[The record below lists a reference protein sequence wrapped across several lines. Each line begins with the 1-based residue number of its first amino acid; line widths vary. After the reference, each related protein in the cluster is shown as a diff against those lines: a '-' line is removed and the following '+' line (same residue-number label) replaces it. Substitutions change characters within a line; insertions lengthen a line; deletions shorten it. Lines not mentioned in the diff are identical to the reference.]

1 MLAVLSGVEKGP
13 SSDEDRVDYYSGL
26 CARAGAADVDLF
38 YSWHMRRRPYSGG
51 YSGNPASDIVLC
63 LGPQH

>member
-1 MLAVLSGVEKGP
+1 MLAVLNEVEKGP
-13 SSDEDRVDYYSGL
+13 SSDEDRFDYYSGL

-38 YSWHMRRRPYSGG
+38 YSWHMRRRPYSG
-51 YSGNPASDIVLC
+51 NPASDIVLC